1 VPRVKIGQCTF
12 LETIRLTADPDM
24 PLLDAEI
31 SQHPADLLASAVKDE
46 TPGREGIDWWAAQTR
61 SRQEKKLMRTLLE
74 RDVAFYCPIAARHY
88 RSPAG
93 RARTSYL
100 PLFGNYVFV
109 AGDERARAQVLA
121 SGCVAQCLRATEPE
135 RLVRQLHVIAT
146 AIAAGAALQPESRI
160 PVGTPV
166 RVRSGAF
173 AGVEGV
179 VAERRGQMRLYLN
192 VDFIQRGA
200 SLAVYDWEV
209 ERL

>member
-1 VPRVKIGQCTF
+1 
-12 LETIRLTADPDM
+12 M
-24 PLLDAEI
+24 
-31 SQHPADLLASAVKDE
+31 
-46 TPGREGIDWWAAQTR
+46 
-61 SRQEKKLMRTLLE
+61 
-74 RDVAFYCPIAARHY
+74 AFYCPIAPRHY

-109 AGDERARAQVLA
+109 AGDEQARAKVLA
-121 SGCVAQCLRATEPE
+121 TGCVAQCLRTPEPE
-135 RLVRQLHVIAT
+135 RLVRQLH
-146 AIAAGAALQPESRI
+146 AIALAITAGAPLQPESRI
-160 PVGTPV
+160 PVGAAV
-166 RVRSGAF
+166 RVRSGSF
-173 AGVEGV
+173 AGLEGV